1 MGILLLLMEVPPPF
15 HLRRD
20 LMAGAWP
27 ILTTNDTR
35 KYSRAS
41 YIPKIP
47 LYRVVVLLIHT
58 FERVHASCYRTR
70 ANS

>member
-1 MGILLLLMEVPPPF
+1 MGNLLLLMEVPPPF

-20 LMAGAWP
+20 LTAGAWP
-27 ILTTNDTR
+27 ILTIKDTR
-35 KYSRAS
+35 KYFRAS
-41 YIPKIP
+41 SIPNIP
-47 LYRVVVLLIHT
+47 LYRVVVLLMHT